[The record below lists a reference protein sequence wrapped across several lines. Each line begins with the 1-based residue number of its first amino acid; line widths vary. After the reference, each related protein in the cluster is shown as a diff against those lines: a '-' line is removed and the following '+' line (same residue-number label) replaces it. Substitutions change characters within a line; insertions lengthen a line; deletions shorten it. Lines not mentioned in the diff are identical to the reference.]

1 MSKKIKMVLVLVVML
16 SLVSFVQADIRWF
29 WGNGQTADWANPG
42 GGWSGGIVPTPADNP
57 GTSWAIIVHPCT
69 VNVTTAGQGCGGL
82 WLGYESGTSTLNI
95 ADGIAFQ
102 VPWQIMMGYGG
113 ACETCDGTGVLNIGV
128 DASVD
133 CWQLQL
139 GVGAAPYHGI
149 INIADGGLLTTGT
162 LGVACQIGVA
172 GPGEI
177 HMTGTGS
184 MTTQTLPVF
193 GTYGSLDI
201 ELGSLK
207 VAGDY
212 RAQLQGYVDNGRI
225 TSQGGTSPRCFPV
238 VSYHDG
244 YTWVKTSGCTC
255 TTYVEADVN
264 RDCYVD
270 FSDFAL
276 LAQGWLNC
284 INPADANCVL

>member
-1 MSKKIKMVLVLVVML
+1 MSRKIKIVLAMVVML
-16 SLVSFVQADIRWF
+16 GLVSSAQADIRWF
-29 WGNGQTADWANPG
+29 WGNGQTADWANPA
-42 GGWSGGIVPTPADNP
+42 GGWQGGIVPSPADNHD
-57 GTSWAIIVHPCT
+57 TSWTIIVHNCT

-95 ADGIAFQ
+95 ADGIAFY

-113 ACETCDGTGVLNIGV
+113 PCETCDGTGVLNIGV
-128 DASVD
+128 GASVD

-139 GVGAAPYHGI
+139 GVSAAPYHGI

-201 ELGSLK
+201 QGGSLK

-212 RAQLQGYVDNGRI
+212 RTQLQGYVNSGRI
-225 TSQGGTSPRCFPV
+225 TSHGGTSPRCFPV
-238 VSYHDG
+238 VSFLDG
-244 YTWVKTSGCTC
+244 YTYVKTGGCTC
-255 TTYVEADVN
+255 VTYLPADIN
-264 RDCYVD
+264 HDCYVD
-270 FSDFAL
+270 MLDVAS
-276 LAQGWLNC
+276 LADKWLAC
-284 INPADANCVL
+284 KNPIDANCVQ